1 LTHSVFF
8 FGCCQGHQNDVHIQ
22 GLLYEQICY
31 VSHHFHLK
39 HHEISHLVRSQLLKR
54 NRKQMM
60 SWLED
65 MASTDRSSIIKKA
78 RKGGRTL
85 RELHIN
91 NEKSVISTVHEEMM
105 KPRFVV

>member
-1 LTHSVFF
+1 
-8 FGCCQGHQNDVHIQ
+8 
-22 GLLYEQICY
+22 
-31 VSHHFHLK
+31 
-39 HHEISHLVRSQLLKR
+39 
-54 NRKQMM
+54 MM

-105 KPRFVV
+105 KTKPTKKGNKKKMKLKLNLTI